1 MIKSKIIERGKSYI
15 LPLEGLII
23 SGIDLQHFL
32 GIELKTENSN
42 NPIIVID
49 IFADFTLN
57 RFNQSKLLDPNNIET
72 AKIILDLIDLKIKQS
87 ECSNTGDLYITLE
100 DNTEITIPDSNF
112 ENWIIKIIRQERIK
126 NSWVIGG
133 VGSTTF
139 FDPN

>member
-1 MIKSKIIERGKSYI
+1 MIKSNIIAQGKSYI

-49 IFADFTLN
+49 IFANFTLN
-57 RFNQSKLLDPNNIET
+57 RFNQSKVLDPNNIET
-72 AKIILDLIDLKIKQS
+72 AKIILDLIELKIKKA
-87 ECSNTGDLYITLE
+87 ECSNTGDLYITLD

-112 ENWIIKIIRQERIK
+112 ESWIIKTIRQERIK

>member
-15 LPLEGLII
+15 LPLDGLII

-42 NPIIVID
+42 HPIIVID

-57 RFNQSKLLDPNNIET
+57 QFNQSKLLDPNNIET

-112 ENWIIKIIRQERIK
+112 ESWIIKTIRQERIK